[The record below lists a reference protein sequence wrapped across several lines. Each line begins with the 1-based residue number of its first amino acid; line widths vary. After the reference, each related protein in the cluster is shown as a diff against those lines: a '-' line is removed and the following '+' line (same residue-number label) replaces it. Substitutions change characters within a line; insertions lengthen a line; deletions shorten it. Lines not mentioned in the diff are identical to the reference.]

1 MSWSS
6 PYLAVAFYKYVPI
19 EEAEVFAVKHL
30 KYCQRLGIFGR
41 IIVADEGLNGQ
52 LSGTVAQC
60 EQYMSDLISD
70 ERFSKTDF
78 KIDEADRLAF
88 QKIHVRYK
96 PEIVHSGLKGIDP
109 AHKTGKHLSA
119 EEFKELKKKDN
130 VVIVD
135 MRSNYEHHVGRF
147 KGAITLD
154 IENFRDLPTKM
165 NELAEL
171 KDKTVITYCTGGIK
185 CEKASAYLL
194 ENGFNDVYQL
204 DGGILKYAKTGGG
217 EDFEGK
223 CYVFDGRV
231 VVDVNTV
238 NPVLVSSCIHC
249 GTPSARMINCVN
261 ELCNNQ
267 IVMCESCGWEWDGA
281 CSEACKHEAK
291 RAYDGTG
298 YYTKSSHQSTVIS
311 QQ

>member
-1 MSWSS
+1 MSGSS
-6 PYLAVAFYKYVPI
+6 SYLAVAFYKYVPI

-60 EQYMSDLISD
+60 KQYMSDLVSD
-70 ERFSKTDF
+70 ERFKDTDF
-78 KIDEADRLAF
+78 KIDEADRPAF

-109 AHKTGKHLSA
+109 AHRTGKHLSA
-119 EEFKELKKKDN
+119 AEFKELKKKDN

-165 NELAEL
+165 DELAEL

-194 ENGFNDVYQL
+194 ENGFKDVYQ
-204 DGGILKYAKTGGG
+204 
-217 EDFEGK
+217 
-223 CYVFDGRV
+223 
-231 VVDVNTV
+231 
-238 NPVLVSSCIHC
+238 
-249 GTPSARMINCVN
+249 
-261 ELCNNQ
+261 
-267 IVMCESCGWEWDGA
+267 
-281 CSEACKHEAK
+281 
-291 RAYDGTG
+291 
-298 YYTKSSHQSTVIS
+298 
-311 QQ
+311 